1 MKLLI
6 LVRRLLMIAG
16 KELCPTALSRT
27 RLVSY
32 ASICEEC
39 VSDNNDSQD
48 ATKTK
53 LLSKVL
59 T

>member
-1 MKLLI
+1 
-6 LVRRLLMIAG
+6 MIAG